1 MVSWGVVLVVTAL
14 IALGVA
20 ADKAAPQ
27 DGAAA
32 DAPQQQ
38 DWAALELQCRLALG
52 QQALVP
58 LPTSELEASLVAQ
71 AQFQVG
77 GMVRVSAV
85 VAAVER
91 PEAAADLLRQWVVDQ
106 RAKAG
111 PLSVQQIEELNVF
124 ERLYDGTASDAQRKA
139 VAADYGWFGTLAL
152 AATQQSPEARAAQVK
167 ALMTAAS
174 HRVLL
179 AVIGMV
185 AWSVAGC
192 VGLILLV
199 VYIVRYVQGRMSTA
213 LAPHA
218 MHDGLYAETFAIW
231 LVLFQGLL
239 FVGALCGELM
249 PVSMGLVPTLLMFPL
264 SLVVLLWP
272 KIRGVPLAQI
282 RRDIG
287 WTSGSG
293 VLRECGAGCIGYL
306 MAMPILVI
314 GLILTIILMWLA
326 GPGESVQGSS
336 HPVIGLLQGDWWQR
350 AQVLLLAVVL
360 APVVEE
366 TVFRGV
372 LYRQL
377 RLSVQWSAGIGMLI
391 SALVTGVIF
400 ALIHPQGVLA
410 VPALAA
416 LAVAFAFAR
425 EWRGSLIAPMIMH
438 GISNGLTLTFA
449 LMLLD

>member
-1 MVSWGVVLVVTAL
+1 
-14 IALGVA
+14 
-20 ADKAAPQ
+20 
-27 DGAAA
+27 
-32 DAPQQQ
+32 
-38 DWAALELQCRLALG
+38 
-52 QQALVP
+52 
-58 LPTSELEASLVAQ
+58 
-71 AQFQVG
+71 
-77 GMVRVSAV
+77 
-85 VAAVER
+85 
-91 PEAAADLLRQWVVDQ
+91 
-106 RAKAG
+106 
-111 PLSVQQIEELNVF
+111 
-124 ERLYDGTASDAQRKA
+124 
-139 VAADYGWFGTLAL
+139 
-152 AATQQSPEARAAQVK
+152 
-167 ALMTAAS
+167 
-174 HRVLL
+174 
-179 AVIGMV
+179 
-185 AWSVAGC
+185 
-192 VGLILLV
+192 
-199 VYIVRYVQGRMSTA
+199 VQGHVPTA
-213 LAPHA
+213 LAPQA
-218 MHDGLYAETFAIW
+218 MHDGQYVETYAIW

-239 FVGALCGELM
+239 LVGAFCGELM
-249 PVSMGLVPTLLMFPL
+249 PVSLGLVPTLLMFPL

-272 KIRGVPLAQI
+272 KIRGVPWAQI

-293 VLRECGAGCIGYL
+293 VLRECWAGCMGYL